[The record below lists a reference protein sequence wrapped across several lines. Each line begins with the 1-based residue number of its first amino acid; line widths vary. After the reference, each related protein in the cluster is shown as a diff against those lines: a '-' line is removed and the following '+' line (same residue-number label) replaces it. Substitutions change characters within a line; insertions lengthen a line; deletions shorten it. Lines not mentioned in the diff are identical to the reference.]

1 MVVSGTVIIIANI
14 LLFLKREQIGGY
26 KKLIAIN
33 SYMKKIL
40 RRYAWIPG
48 RF

>member
-1 MVVSGTVIIIANI
+1 MVAFGTVIIIANT

-33 SYMKKIL
+33 SWMKKIL
-40 RRYAWIPG
+40 RHYAWIPG